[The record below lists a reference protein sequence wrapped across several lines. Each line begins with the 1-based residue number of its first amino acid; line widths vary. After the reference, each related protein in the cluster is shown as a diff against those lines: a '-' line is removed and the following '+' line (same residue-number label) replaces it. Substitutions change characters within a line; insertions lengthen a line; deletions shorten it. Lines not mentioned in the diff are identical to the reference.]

1 MTEEMMPETQVNTT
15 SSLKDNQ
22 WKSETIGKLSTAL
35 AKAQGEM
42 KGATS
47 KSTNPFFNSSY
58 ADLNTVIEASVPHL
72 SKHGISVIQ
81 GTEFD
86 NTNGYFVTTRL
97 LHESGEWVQTKVRC
111 PLGGKKDIQAVG
123 GAITYGRRYGLSAMA
138 GIAQKDDDGNSNT
151 GTNLSKQHQQQRQG
165 VQS

>member
-1 MTEEMMPETQVNTT
+1 MTEETMPETQVNTT
-15 SSLKDNQ
+15 SSHIENE

-58 ADLNTVIEASVPHL
+58 ADLHTVIEASVPHL

-86 NTNGYFVTTRL
+86 STNGYFVTTRL

-151 GTNLSKQHQQQRQG
+151 ATNLSKQHQQQRQG